1 MNGQN
6 SSLLETYPTEW
17 DKFMLMMISMMWLCN
32 KQEIDVVNREK
43 EDESDVRIFKRWR
56 HRSHF
61 KRLAKESHLDI
72 MWQCND

>member
-6 SSLLETYPTEW
+6 SSLIETYPTEW
-17 DKFMLMMISMMWLCN
+17 DKFMLMMVSMMWLYN

-43 EDESDVRIFKRWR
+43 EDESDVRIFKRSY
-56 HRSHF
+56 RSHF

>member
-32 KQEIDVVNREK
+32 KQEIDVVNKEK
-43 EDESDVRIFKRWR
+43 EDESDVRIFKRS